1 MAKEVPLD
9 TLETNTTCSHCS
21 VGCSLILESYG
32 DILVKANPDKE
43 GVVNA
48 GLACGK
54 GKWGFDCAVLE
65 DKLEDPL
72 IKEGESFRE
81 ADYHE
86 ALTLIAK
93 KMQATAAK
101 YSFDEIGV
109 AIFGIPPCLLAFSAL
124 FRMDTGVIS
133 ASGCSSPL
141 AHEGVS
147 NGSSLLY

>member
-54 GKWGFDCAVLE
+54 GKWGFVNHFGDSKTAFGKVRKFKYAHRAVPE
-65 DKLEDPL
+65 NRFTFEEFVRK
-72 IKEGESFRE
+72 
-81 ADYHE
+81 
-86 ALTLIAK
+86 
-93 KMQATAAK
+93 
-101 YSFDEIGV
+101 
-109 AIFGIPPCLLAFSAL
+109 
-124 FRMDTGVIS
+124 
-133 ASGCSSPL
+133 
-141 AHEGVS
+141 
-147 NGSSLLY
+147 